1 MIGVETVAAATAV
14 TKGIT
19 VAQWLTAALAAT
31 GAAAAVTSAGM
42 SAYSAHQQGKFQ
54 SDMAKYQAK
63 LATHRAAIATQEGAR
78 EAAEAAQRR
87 RQAAASGLV
96 QFAGNGL
103 LIDQTPTSAPNL
115 WEQDQM
121 AELARE
127 QFNIRRNAELAAW
140 GYSTQGQMDSAQGQM
155 ASAAGRLGT
164 ASSLIGGVGSSIQNA
179 AAGYSLGSALTKKT
193 A

>member
-1 MIGVETVAAATAV
+1 MPVTLAIIAT
-14 TKGIT
+14 
-19 VAQWLTAALAAT
+19 
-31 GAAAAVTSAGM
+31 AAAVTAAGI

-87 RQAAASGLV
+87 RQDDASGLV

-103 LIDQTPTSAPNL
+103 LIDQAPTSAPNL

-155 ASAAGRLGT
+155 AYAAGRLGA
-164 ASSLIGGVGSSIQNA
+164 ASALIGGVGSSIQNA
-179 AAGYSLGSALTKKT
+179 AAGYSLGSALTKRSALTKT

>member
-1 MIGVETVAAATAV
+1 MPVTLAVIAT
-14 TKGIT
+14 T
-19 VAQWLTAALAAT
+19 
-31 GAAAAVTSAGM
+31 AAVTAAGI

-87 RQAAASGLV
+87 RQDDASGLV

-127 QFNIRRNAELAAW
+127 QYDIRRNAELAAW
-140 GYSTQGQMDSAQGQM
+140 GYNTQAVIDRSSGDM
-155 ASAAGRLGT
+155 AYSAGRLG
-164 ASSLIGGVGSSIQNA
+164 ASSALIGGVGSSIQA
-179 AAGYSLGSALTKKT
+179 GAAGYSLGSALTKT

>member
-1 MIGVETVAAATAV
+1 MPVPLAI
-14 TKGIT
+14 
-19 VAQWLTAALAAT
+19 TAAVANF
-31 GAAAAVTSAGM
+31 TSAGI
-42 SAYSAHQQGKFQ
+42 SAYSAHQQGKFNR
-54 SDMAKYQAK
+54 DMNRYQAS
-63 LATHRAAIATQEGAR
+63 LNEQRAKISTDSAER

-127 QFNIRRNAELAAW
+127 QYDIRRNAELAAW

-155 ASAAGRLGT
+155 AYAAGRLGA
-164 ASSLIGGVGSSIQNA
+164 ASALIGGVGSSIQNA
-179 AAGYSLGSALTKKT
+179 AAGYSLGSALTKT